1 MAEASAAVERR
12 KASALRS
19 ARAASADAANSFA
32 PSGALPPL
40 FLEATALVPF
50 VAKTRMR
57 MHRGNEIARFARTK
71 GV

>member
-19 ARAASADAANSFA
+19 ARAASDDAAHSFA
-32 PSGALPPL
+32 PFGALPPL
-40 FLEATALVPF
+40 ILFGGDSFVPF

-57 MHRGNEIARFARTK
+57 THRESDFSRRHCRT
-71 GV
+71 